1 MCHSIDA
8 RWALLDVASV
18 RHGDTH
24 LVANTIVYCPTDSLF
39 VQSTRM
45 MTSSV
50 ARFFTHLP
58 LFIPYFESTLSLLDL
73 KMDVDN
79 LRQLLEQR
87 EYGKAL
93 EVVVQAPDEDR
104 AGLTSYIRQ
113 LEFSQADPS
122 AYTPAQLRSQLADI
136 VDDAWVVEACAA
148 VLEGDVDCVRASVE
162 IGLERSKAV
171 GPWLEERLGTTLN
184 DDRDVWER
192 IQQVLEGN
200 EDRRRLVMARAVL
213 LDRRRRLQTYT
224 QLFATHAEPVT
235 ADDDSIE
242 IDDPWADADSNASE
256 KMDVDST
263 PSRTESKVP
272 LSTFLSAPMV
282 QVAVSLAASGDIASL
297 VQFYG
302 QYRVELFPYRYSIID
317 TVPSYAAPQDLEGL
331 LPRITREGEES
342 GPTASDT
349 DVDTC
354 LAQHAQ
360 ASTAPTN
367 PPLSAHEASQWYQE
381 RIHRV
386 ESDLLVDLA
395 LEWCQTAISHGA
407 VGLEDTA
414 RDLSFLV
421 KLVYDAATEQTYSLD
436 TWRTMSDDERVQ
448 AYLSSSTVASLAAD
462 IRRLVFPYLESLSD
476 SAQVKRKALQ
486 RFTLEAP
493 LEKSL
498 AIFEASKATL
508 PLRERIIDNDVD
520 VARLALA
527 RLYGDDSVDRWDIKS
542 SIFECLP
549 VWDVAGDE
557 LDEDTSREVTATT
570 LESLAA
576 FMQPSTTA
584 PVPGP
589 TDLLLFFEPLPFVAL
604 SRALDILDVHL
615 ESGEILAKWN
625 VPAPL
630 RTFLQ
635 TAFDR
640 EEQRRWAVRTARQAG
655 NAGFEEEDEWISL
668 MDDMIKLSGGGD
680 GLLKGA
686 FGLLGKEEVLKIF
699 FGGVLSSGRE

>member
-1 MCHSIDA
+1 
-8 RWALLDVASV
+8 
-18 RHGDTH
+18 
-24 LVANTIVYCPTDSLF
+24 
-39 VQSTRM
+39 
-45 MTSSV
+45 
-50 ARFFTHLP
+50 
-58 LFIPYFESTLSLLDL
+58 
-73 KMDVDN
+73 MDIDN
-79 LRQLLEQR
+79 LRKLLEEH
-87 EYGKAL
+87 EYDKAL
-93 EVVVQAPDEDR
+93 EFVVQAPEEDR
-104 AGLTSYIRQ
+104 AGLSSYIRQ
-113 LEFSQADPS
+113 LQFRHTEPS
-122 AYTPAQLRSQLADI
+122 VYTPALLRSQLADI
-136 VDDAWVVEACAA
+136 QDDAWVAKACVA
-148 VLEGDVDCVRASVE
+148 VLGNDVDCVRESVE
-162 IGLERSKAV
+162 IGLERTKAV
-171 GPWLEERLGTTLN
+171 RPWLEERLGSTTVN
-184 DDRDVWER
+184 
-192 IQQVLEGN
+192 GN
-200 EDRRRLVMARAVL
+200 EYAWRRIEEVLAGDEERGRMVKARAVL

-224 QLFATHAEPVT
+224 QLFQTPTEPATT
-235 ADDDSIE
+235 DDDSIE
-242 IDDPWADADSNASE
+242 IDDPWADVESNASE
-256 KMDVDST
+256 KMQVDAT
-263 PSRTESKVP
+263 PSRTESSVP
-272 LSTFLSAPMV
+272 LSTLLSVPLV
-282 QVAVSLAASGDIASL
+282 QIAILLAASGDVSSL
-297 VQFYG
+297 VKFYR
-302 QYRVELFPYRYSIID
+302 QYNTDLFPYRYAIID
-317 TVPSYAAPQDLEGL
+317 AVPLHVAPQEFEGL
-331 LPRITREGEES
+331 LPSVTSEGKEK
-342 GPTASDT
+342 GPTAVDT
-349 DVDTC
+349 DLDTC
-354 LAQHAQ
+354 LARHAQ
-360 ASTAPTN
+360 ASSMTTQ
-367 PPLSAHEASQWYQE
+367 PPLSTAQVSQWYQA
-381 RIHRV
+381 RIHQIG
-386 ESDLLVDLA
+386 SNLLVDLA

-407 VGLEDTA
+407 DGLEDTA
-414 RDLSFLV
+414 RDLGFLV
-421 KLVYDAATEQTYSLD
+421 KLVYDAAPEQAYSLD
-436 TWRTMSDDERVQ
+436 TWRTMTDDERVQ
-448 AYLSSSTVASLAAD
+448 AYLSGSTAASLAAD
-462 IRRLVFPYLESLSD
+462 IRRLVFPYLESLPN
-476 SAQVKRKALQ
+476 SAEVKRKALQ

-570 LESLAA
+570 LESLAS

-640 EEQRRWAVRTARQAG
+640 EEQRRWAVRAARQAG
-655 NAGFEEEDEWISL
+655 NAGFEEEDEWVSL

-699 FGGVLSSGRE
+699 FGGVLSSGRK